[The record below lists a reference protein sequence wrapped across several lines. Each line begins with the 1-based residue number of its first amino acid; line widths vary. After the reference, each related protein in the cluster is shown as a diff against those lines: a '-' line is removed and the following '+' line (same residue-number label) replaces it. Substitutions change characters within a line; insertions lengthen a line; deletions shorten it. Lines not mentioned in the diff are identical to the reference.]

1 MTHYISEQIAISENL
16 TGDEKTEAERR
27 CFETILKLW
36 EHRSSFPNGRYPFK
50 GFESVFST
58 LEQLDIKKSRFRYF
72 RSSPIENNVQDV
84 NSKTQINEVESW
96 LNLAL
101 SFDSTA
107 KIMIDLVLKQA
118 AYYAADEKT
127 ADWIKTS
134 MGISKA
140 QGLDLPIIKRLLEI
154 TDEEDSEEEI
164 CSKKHHELESMIEE
178 LDWFVDL
185 SRLLRE
191 NLEQNLRSIS
201 INEDSC
207 SDL

>member
-1 MTHYISEQIAISENL
+1 MADTH
-16 TGDEKTEAERR
+16 
-27 CFETILKLW
+27 LKVLNQ
-36 EHRSSFPNGRYPFK
+36 F
-50 GFESVFST
+50 FST
-58 LEQLDIKKSRFRYF
+58 LEQLDIKKSRLRYF
-72 RSSPIENNVQDV
+72 SSSPIENNVQDV
-84 NSKTQINEVESW
+84 NSKTQMNEVESW
-96 LNLAL
+96 LKLAL

-154 TDEEDSEEEI
+154 TEEEDSEEEI
-164 CSKKHHELESMIEE
+164 CSRKRQELKLMIEE

-191 NLEQNLRSIS
+191 DLEQNLRSVS
-201 INEDSC
+201 IDEDSC